1 MQHVLT
7 IAGSDSG
14 GGAGIQADLKT
25 FSALGVY
32 GLSVITAITA
42 QNTLGVQAIETL
54 SSHIVAKQLESVFSD
69 IRIDAVKIGMV
80 AEKFII
86 HEIAEAIK
94 RYKPPIV
101 IVDPVMVSTSGH
113 RLLEPDQVDALR
125 TKLFPI
131 CSLMTPN
138 LHEAELLYG
147 SSIHSHSIMQ
157 AVVADLAS
165 TFGCEVLLKG
175 GHLPVRDSSGTQV
188 SIDYLSDGTT
198 FTEEWVI
205 SEHTHGTGCSLSSA
219 IAALWARG
227 YERNEAI
234 RLAKLYVTKGIRN
247 AYAVGQGSGP
257 IHHFH
262 SLWRAGGSL

>member
-32 GLSVITAITA
+32 GLSVITSVTA
-42 QNTLGVQAIETL
+42 QNTLGVQAIEPL

-80 AEKFII
+80 ADQSII
-86 HEIAEAIK
+86 HEIALAIE

-113 RLLEPDQVDALR
+113 RLLEPSQVDALR
-125 TKLFPI
+125 TQLFPL

-147 SSIHSHSIMQ
+147 SPIISHQEMK
-157 AVVADLAS
+157 AVAAELAA
-165 TFGCEVLLKG
+165 TFGCDVLLKG
-175 GHLPVRDSSGTQV
+175 GHLPIDDPNGSRR

-198 FTEEWVI
+198 FSDDWVT
-205 SEHTHGTGCSLSSA
+205 SENTHGTGCSLSSA

-227 YERNEAI
+227 HERNEAI
-234 RLAKLYVTKGIRN
+234 RLAKSYVTEGIRQ
-247 AYAVGQGSGP
+247 AYAVGRGSGP

-262 SLWRAGGSL
+262 TLWKEGS